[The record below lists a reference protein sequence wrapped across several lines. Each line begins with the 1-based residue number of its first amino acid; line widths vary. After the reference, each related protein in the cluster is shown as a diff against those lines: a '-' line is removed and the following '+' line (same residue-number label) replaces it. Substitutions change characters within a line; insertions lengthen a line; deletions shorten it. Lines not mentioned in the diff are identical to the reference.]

1 MNKVIRTTWI
11 ILLLTVASGMARAQ
25 QGLQIASVFQKY
37 GKQKGVT
44 MVELSNEMLETYQ
57 MTLYKSL
64 VFKDVEEA
72 LPTILNCLDADKKKA
87 KKVKEV
93 VAGGQIQSGYYQLPQ
108 LKEDVNRFILF
119 KTGKKG
125 SATLIYIEGELDA
138 DDLVT
143 MLFMKKTKHYKN
155 MKHIYLLLF
164 MLIPMA
170 GMAQEGISQDT
181 TLYVNGRKILIK
193 ENEGKI
199 KVKLYE
205 QSSHGDTIENDQIF
219 EGIYTDGQT
228 TERRTAFTVPFV
240 KRKNH
245 YRFDP
250 HIAGFY
256 MGYTRLSDGINFN
269 TPDGLNINANKSWEI
284 GFNLFQ
290 GSLTLSRD
298 RQWGIT
304 TGLGWGYRSFRLG
317 NNYAFRQ
324 IDGVTGIVPGVPDE
338 EVYTKSR
345 LRYFYFRIPVALEW
359 QKDSATAMLTVLY
372 SFQPDLKRKSVMCS
386 SRKQRSTDIKRI
398 WTAA

>member
-125 SATLIYIEGELDA
+125 SDTLIYIEGELDA

-143 MLFMKKTKHYKN
+143 MLFMKKN
-155 MKHIYLLLF
+155 
-164 MLIPMA
+164 
-170 GMAQEGISQDT
+170 
-181 TLYVNGRKILIK
+181 
-193 ENEGKI
+193 
-199 KVKLYE
+199 
-205 QSSHGDTIENDQIF
+205 
-219 EGIYTDGQT
+219 
-228 TERRTAFTVPFV
+228 
-240 KRKNH
+240 
-245 YRFDP
+245 
-250 HIAGFY
+250 
-256 MGYTRLSDGINFN
+256 
-269 TPDGLNINANKSWEI
+269 
-284 GFNLFQ
+284 
-290 GSLTLSRD
+290 
-298 RQWGIT
+298 
-304 TGLGWGYRSFRLG
+304 
-317 NNYAFRQ
+317 
-324 IDGVTGIVPGVPDE
+324 
-338 EVYTKSR
+338 
-345 LRYFYFRIPVALEW
+345 
-359 QKDSATAMLTVLY
+359 
-372 SFQPDLKRKSVMCS
+372 
-386 SRKQRSTDIKRI
+386 
-398 WTAA
+398 

>member
-37 GKQKGVT
+37 GKQKGVI

-143 MLFMKKTKHYKN
+143 MLFMKKN
-155 MKHIYLLLF
+155 
-164 MLIPMA
+164 
-170 GMAQEGISQDT
+170 
-181 TLYVNGRKILIK
+181 
-193 ENEGKI
+193 
-199 KVKLYE
+199 
-205 QSSHGDTIENDQIF
+205 
-219 EGIYTDGQT
+219 
-228 TERRTAFTVPFV
+228 
-240 KRKNH
+240 
-245 YRFDP
+245 
-250 HIAGFY
+250 
-256 MGYTRLSDGINFN
+256 
-269 TPDGLNINANKSWEI
+269 
-284 GFNLFQ
+284 
-290 GSLTLSRD
+290 
-298 RQWGIT
+298 
-304 TGLGWGYRSFRLG
+304 
-317 NNYAFRQ
+317 
-324 IDGVTGIVPGVPDE
+324 
-338 EVYTKSR
+338 
-345 LRYFYFRIPVALEW
+345 
-359 QKDSATAMLTVLY
+359 
-372 SFQPDLKRKSVMCS
+372 
-386 SRKQRSTDIKRI
+386 
-398 WTAA
+398 

>member
-57 MTLYKSL
+57 MTLYKCL

-143 MLFMKKTKHYKN
+143 MLFMKKN
-155 MKHIYLLLF
+155 
-164 MLIPMA
+164 
-170 GMAQEGISQDT
+170 
-181 TLYVNGRKILIK
+181 
-193 ENEGKI
+193 
-199 KVKLYE
+199 
-205 QSSHGDTIENDQIF
+205 
-219 EGIYTDGQT
+219 
-228 TERRTAFTVPFV
+228 
-240 KRKNH
+240 
-245 YRFDP
+245 
-250 HIAGFY
+250 
-256 MGYTRLSDGINFN
+256 
-269 TPDGLNINANKSWEI
+269 
-284 GFNLFQ
+284 
-290 GSLTLSRD
+290 
-298 RQWGIT
+298 
-304 TGLGWGYRSFRLG
+304 
-317 NNYAFRQ
+317 
-324 IDGVTGIVPGVPDE
+324 
-338 EVYTKSR
+338 
-345 LRYFYFRIPVALEW
+345 
-359 QKDSATAMLTVLY
+359 
-372 SFQPDLKRKSVMCS
+372 
-386 SRKQRSTDIKRI
+386 
-398 WTAA
+398 

>member
-64 VFKDVEEA
+64 VLKDVEEA

-143 MLFMKKTKHYKN
+143 MLFMKKN
-155 MKHIYLLLF
+155 
-164 MLIPMA
+164 
-170 GMAQEGISQDT
+170 
-181 TLYVNGRKILIK
+181 
-193 ENEGKI
+193 
-199 KVKLYE
+199 
-205 QSSHGDTIENDQIF
+205 
-219 EGIYTDGQT
+219 
-228 TERRTAFTVPFV
+228 
-240 KRKNH
+240 
-245 YRFDP
+245 
-250 HIAGFY
+250 
-256 MGYTRLSDGINFN
+256 
-269 TPDGLNINANKSWEI
+269 
-284 GFNLFQ
+284 
-290 GSLTLSRD
+290 
-298 RQWGIT
+298 
-304 TGLGWGYRSFRLG
+304 
-317 NNYAFRQ
+317 
-324 IDGVTGIVPGVPDE
+324 
-338 EVYTKSR
+338 
-345 LRYFYFRIPVALEW
+345 
-359 QKDSATAMLTVLY
+359 
-372 SFQPDLKRKSVMCS
+372 
-386 SRKQRSTDIKRI
+386 
-398 WTAA
+398 

>member
-64 VFKDVEEA
+64 VFKDVKEA

-143 MLFMKKTKHYKN
+143 MLFMKKN
-155 MKHIYLLLF
+155 
-164 MLIPMA
+164 
-170 GMAQEGISQDT
+170 
-181 TLYVNGRKILIK
+181 
-193 ENEGKI
+193 
-199 KVKLYE
+199 
-205 QSSHGDTIENDQIF
+205 
-219 EGIYTDGQT
+219 
-228 TERRTAFTVPFV
+228 
-240 KRKNH
+240 
-245 YRFDP
+245 
-250 HIAGFY
+250 
-256 MGYTRLSDGINFN
+256 
-269 TPDGLNINANKSWEI
+269 
-284 GFNLFQ
+284 
-290 GSLTLSRD
+290 
-298 RQWGIT
+298 
-304 TGLGWGYRSFRLG
+304 
-317 NNYAFRQ
+317 
-324 IDGVTGIVPGVPDE
+324 
-338 EVYTKSR
+338 
-345 LRYFYFRIPVALEW
+345 
-359 QKDSATAMLTVLY
+359 
-372 SFQPDLKRKSVMCS
+372 
-386 SRKQRSTDIKRI
+386 
-398 WTAA
+398 

>member
-11 ILLLTVASGMARAQ
+11 ILLLSVASGMARAQ

-143 MLFMKKTKHYKN
+143 MLFMKKN
-155 MKHIYLLLF
+155 
-164 MLIPMA
+164 
-170 GMAQEGISQDT
+170 
-181 TLYVNGRKILIK
+181 
-193 ENEGKI
+193 
-199 KVKLYE
+199 
-205 QSSHGDTIENDQIF
+205 
-219 EGIYTDGQT
+219 
-228 TERRTAFTVPFV
+228 
-240 KRKNH
+240 
-245 YRFDP
+245 
-250 HIAGFY
+250 
-256 MGYTRLSDGINFN
+256 
-269 TPDGLNINANKSWEI
+269 
-284 GFNLFQ
+284 
-290 GSLTLSRD
+290 
-298 RQWGIT
+298 
-304 TGLGWGYRSFRLG
+304 
-317 NNYAFRQ
+317 
-324 IDGVTGIVPGVPDE
+324 
-338 EVYTKSR
+338 
-345 LRYFYFRIPVALEW
+345 
-359 QKDSATAMLTVLY
+359 
-372 SFQPDLKRKSVMCS
+372 
-386 SRKQRSTDIKRI
+386 
-398 WTAA
+398 

>member
-93 VAGGQIQSGYYQLPQ
+93 LAGGQIQSGYYQLPQ

-143 MLFMKKTKHYKN
+143 MLFMKKN
-155 MKHIYLLLF
+155 
-164 MLIPMA
+164 
-170 GMAQEGISQDT
+170 
-181 TLYVNGRKILIK
+181 
-193 ENEGKI
+193 
-199 KVKLYE
+199 
-205 QSSHGDTIENDQIF
+205 
-219 EGIYTDGQT
+219 
-228 TERRTAFTVPFV
+228 
-240 KRKNH
+240 
-245 YRFDP
+245 
-250 HIAGFY
+250 
-256 MGYTRLSDGINFN
+256 
-269 TPDGLNINANKSWEI
+269 
-284 GFNLFQ
+284 
-290 GSLTLSRD
+290 
-298 RQWGIT
+298 
-304 TGLGWGYRSFRLG
+304 
-317 NNYAFRQ
+317 
-324 IDGVTGIVPGVPDE
+324 
-338 EVYTKSR
+338 
-345 LRYFYFRIPVALEW
+345 
-359 QKDSATAMLTVLY
+359 
-372 SFQPDLKRKSVMCS
+372 
-386 SRKQRSTDIKRI
+386 
-398 WTAA
+398 

>member
-108 LKEDVNRFILF
+108 LTEDVNRFILF

-143 MLFMKKTKHYKN
+143 MLFMKKN
-155 MKHIYLLLF
+155 
-164 MLIPMA
+164 
-170 GMAQEGISQDT
+170 
-181 TLYVNGRKILIK
+181 
-193 ENEGKI
+193 
-199 KVKLYE
+199 
-205 QSSHGDTIENDQIF
+205 
-219 EGIYTDGQT
+219 
-228 TERRTAFTVPFV
+228 
-240 KRKNH
+240 
-245 YRFDP
+245 
-250 HIAGFY
+250 
-256 MGYTRLSDGINFN
+256 
-269 TPDGLNINANKSWEI
+269 
-284 GFNLFQ
+284 
-290 GSLTLSRD
+290 
-298 RQWGIT
+298 
-304 TGLGWGYRSFRLG
+304 
-317 NNYAFRQ
+317 
-324 IDGVTGIVPGVPDE
+324 
-338 EVYTKSR
+338 
-345 LRYFYFRIPVALEW
+345 
-359 QKDSATAMLTVLY
+359 
-372 SFQPDLKRKSVMCS
+372 
-386 SRKQRSTDIKRI
+386 
-398 WTAA
+398 

>member
-57 MTLYKSL
+57 MTLYKSR

-143 MLFMKKTKHYKN
+143 MLFMKKN
-155 MKHIYLLLF
+155 
-164 MLIPMA
+164 
-170 GMAQEGISQDT
+170 
-181 TLYVNGRKILIK
+181 
-193 ENEGKI
+193 
-199 KVKLYE
+199 
-205 QSSHGDTIENDQIF
+205 
-219 EGIYTDGQT
+219 
-228 TERRTAFTVPFV
+228 
-240 KRKNH
+240 
-245 YRFDP
+245 
-250 HIAGFY
+250 
-256 MGYTRLSDGINFN
+256 
-269 TPDGLNINANKSWEI
+269 
-284 GFNLFQ
+284 
-290 GSLTLSRD
+290 
-298 RQWGIT
+298 
-304 TGLGWGYRSFRLG
+304 
-317 NNYAFRQ
+317 
-324 IDGVTGIVPGVPDE
+324 
-338 EVYTKSR
+338 
-345 LRYFYFRIPVALEW
+345 
-359 QKDSATAMLTVLY
+359 
-372 SFQPDLKRKSVMCS
+372 
-386 SRKQRSTDIKRI
+386 
-398 WTAA
+398 

>member
-37 GKQKGVT
+37 GKQTGVT

-143 MLFMKKTKHYKN
+143 MLFMKKN
-155 MKHIYLLLF
+155 
-164 MLIPMA
+164 
-170 GMAQEGISQDT
+170 
-181 TLYVNGRKILIK
+181 
-193 ENEGKI
+193 
-199 KVKLYE
+199 
-205 QSSHGDTIENDQIF
+205 
-219 EGIYTDGQT
+219 
-228 TERRTAFTVPFV
+228 
-240 KRKNH
+240 
-245 YRFDP
+245 
-250 HIAGFY
+250 
-256 MGYTRLSDGINFN
+256 
-269 TPDGLNINANKSWEI
+269 
-284 GFNLFQ
+284 
-290 GSLTLSRD
+290 
-298 RQWGIT
+298 
-304 TGLGWGYRSFRLG
+304 
-317 NNYAFRQ
+317 
-324 IDGVTGIVPGVPDE
+324 
-338 EVYTKSR
+338 
-345 LRYFYFRIPVALEW
+345 
-359 QKDSATAMLTVLY
+359 
-372 SFQPDLKRKSVMCS
+372 
-386 SRKQRSTDIKRI
+386 
-398 WTAA
+398 

>member
-25 QGLQIASVFQKY
+25 QGLQLASVFQKY

-143 MLFMKKTKHYKN
+143 MLFMKKN
-155 MKHIYLLLF
+155 
-164 MLIPMA
+164 
-170 GMAQEGISQDT
+170 
-181 TLYVNGRKILIK
+181 
-193 ENEGKI
+193 
-199 KVKLYE
+199 
-205 QSSHGDTIENDQIF
+205 
-219 EGIYTDGQT
+219 
-228 TERRTAFTVPFV
+228 
-240 KRKNH
+240 
-245 YRFDP
+245 
-250 HIAGFY
+250 
-256 MGYTRLSDGINFN
+256 
-269 TPDGLNINANKSWEI
+269 
-284 GFNLFQ
+284 
-290 GSLTLSRD
+290 
-298 RQWGIT
+298 
-304 TGLGWGYRSFRLG
+304 
-317 NNYAFRQ
+317 
-324 IDGVTGIVPGVPDE
+324 
-338 EVYTKSR
+338 
-345 LRYFYFRIPVALEW
+345 
-359 QKDSATAMLTVLY
+359 
-372 SFQPDLKRKSVMCS
+372 
-386 SRKQRSTDIKRI
+386 
-398 WTAA
+398 

>member
-138 DDLVT
+138 DDLLT
-143 MLFMKKTKHYKN
+143 ILFIKKN
-155 MKHIYLLLF
+155 
-164 MLIPMA
+164 
-170 GMAQEGISQDT
+170 
-181 TLYVNGRKILIK
+181 
-193 ENEGKI
+193 
-199 KVKLYE
+199 
-205 QSSHGDTIENDQIF
+205 
-219 EGIYTDGQT
+219 
-228 TERRTAFTVPFV
+228 
-240 KRKNH
+240 
-245 YRFDP
+245 
-250 HIAGFY
+250 
-256 MGYTRLSDGINFN
+256 
-269 TPDGLNINANKSWEI
+269 
-284 GFNLFQ
+284 
-290 GSLTLSRD
+290 
-298 RQWGIT
+298 
-304 TGLGWGYRSFRLG
+304 
-317 NNYAFRQ
+317 
-324 IDGVTGIVPGVPDE
+324 
-338 EVYTKSR
+338 
-345 LRYFYFRIPVALEW
+345 
-359 QKDSATAMLTVLY
+359 
-372 SFQPDLKRKSVMCS
+372 
-386 SRKQRSTDIKRI
+386 
-398 WTAA
+398 

>member
-143 MLFMKKTKHYKN
+143 MLFMKK
-155 MKHIYLLLF
+155 I
-164 MLIPMA
+164 
-170 GMAQEGISQDT
+170 
-181 TLYVNGRKILIK
+181 
-193 ENEGKI
+193 
-199 KVKLYE
+199 
-205 QSSHGDTIENDQIF
+205 
-219 EGIYTDGQT
+219 
-228 TERRTAFTVPFV
+228 
-240 KRKNH
+240 
-245 YRFDP
+245 
-250 HIAGFY
+250 
-256 MGYTRLSDGINFN
+256 
-269 TPDGLNINANKSWEI
+269 
-284 GFNLFQ
+284 
-290 GSLTLSRD
+290 
-298 RQWGIT
+298 
-304 TGLGWGYRSFRLG
+304 
-317 NNYAFRQ
+317 
-324 IDGVTGIVPGVPDE
+324 
-338 EVYTKSR
+338 
-345 LRYFYFRIPVALEW
+345 
-359 QKDSATAMLTVLY
+359 
-372 SFQPDLKRKSVMCS
+372 
-386 SRKQRSTDIKRI
+386 
-398 WTAA
+398 

>member
-1 MNKVIRTTWI
+1 MNKVIRTIWI

-143 MLFMKKTKHYKN
+143 MLFMKKN
-155 MKHIYLLLF
+155 
-164 MLIPMA
+164 
-170 GMAQEGISQDT
+170 
-181 TLYVNGRKILIK
+181 
-193 ENEGKI
+193 
-199 KVKLYE
+199 
-205 QSSHGDTIENDQIF
+205 
-219 EGIYTDGQT
+219 
-228 TERRTAFTVPFV
+228 
-240 KRKNH
+240 
-245 YRFDP
+245 
-250 HIAGFY
+250 
-256 MGYTRLSDGINFN
+256 
-269 TPDGLNINANKSWEI
+269 
-284 GFNLFQ
+284 
-290 GSLTLSRD
+290 
-298 RQWGIT
+298 
-304 TGLGWGYRSFRLG
+304 
-317 NNYAFRQ
+317 
-324 IDGVTGIVPGVPDE
+324 
-338 EVYTKSR
+338 
-345 LRYFYFRIPVALEW
+345 
-359 QKDSATAMLTVLY
+359 
-372 SFQPDLKRKSVMCS
+372 
-386 SRKQRSTDIKRI
+386 
-398 WTAA
+398 

>member
-108 LKEDVNRFILF
+108 LKEDANRFILF

-143 MLFMKKTKHYKN
+143 MLFMKKN
-155 MKHIYLLLF
+155 
-164 MLIPMA
+164 
-170 GMAQEGISQDT
+170 
-181 TLYVNGRKILIK
+181 
-193 ENEGKI
+193 
-199 KVKLYE
+199 
-205 QSSHGDTIENDQIF
+205 
-219 EGIYTDGQT
+219 
-228 TERRTAFTVPFV
+228 
-240 KRKNH
+240 
-245 YRFDP
+245 
-250 HIAGFY
+250 
-256 MGYTRLSDGINFN
+256 
-269 TPDGLNINANKSWEI
+269 
-284 GFNLFQ
+284 
-290 GSLTLSRD
+290 
-298 RQWGIT
+298 
-304 TGLGWGYRSFRLG
+304 
-317 NNYAFRQ
+317 
-324 IDGVTGIVPGVPDE
+324 
-338 EVYTKSR
+338 
-345 LRYFYFRIPVALEW
+345 
-359 QKDSATAMLTVLY
+359 
-372 SFQPDLKRKSVMCS
+372 
-386 SRKQRSTDIKRI
+386 
-398 WTAA
+398 

>member
-11 ILLLTVASGMARAQ
+11 VLLLTVASGMVRAQ

-143 MLFMKKTKHYKN
+143 MLFMKKN
-155 MKHIYLLLF
+155 
-164 MLIPMA
+164 
-170 GMAQEGISQDT
+170 
-181 TLYVNGRKILIK
+181 
-193 ENEGKI
+193 
-199 KVKLYE
+199 
-205 QSSHGDTIENDQIF
+205 
-219 EGIYTDGQT
+219 
-228 TERRTAFTVPFV
+228 
-240 KRKNH
+240 
-245 YRFDP
+245 
-250 HIAGFY
+250 
-256 MGYTRLSDGINFN
+256 
-269 TPDGLNINANKSWEI
+269 
-284 GFNLFQ
+284 
-290 GSLTLSRD
+290 
-298 RQWGIT
+298 
-304 TGLGWGYRSFRLG
+304 
-317 NNYAFRQ
+317 
-324 IDGVTGIVPGVPDE
+324 
-338 EVYTKSR
+338 
-345 LRYFYFRIPVALEW
+345 
-359 QKDSATAMLTVLY
+359 
-372 SFQPDLKRKSVMCS
+372 
-386 SRKQRSTDIKRI
+386 
-398 WTAA
+398 

>member
-37 GKQKGVT
+37 GKQKGET

-143 MLFMKKTKHYKN
+143 MLFMKKN
-155 MKHIYLLLF
+155 
-164 MLIPMA
+164 
-170 GMAQEGISQDT
+170 
-181 TLYVNGRKILIK
+181 
-193 ENEGKI
+193 
-199 KVKLYE
+199 
-205 QSSHGDTIENDQIF
+205 
-219 EGIYTDGQT
+219 
-228 TERRTAFTVPFV
+228 
-240 KRKNH
+240 
-245 YRFDP
+245 
-250 HIAGFY
+250 
-256 MGYTRLSDGINFN
+256 
-269 TPDGLNINANKSWEI
+269 
-284 GFNLFQ
+284 
-290 GSLTLSRD
+290 
-298 RQWGIT
+298 
-304 TGLGWGYRSFRLG
+304 
-317 NNYAFRQ
+317 
-324 IDGVTGIVPGVPDE
+324 
-338 EVYTKSR
+338 
-345 LRYFYFRIPVALEW
+345 
-359 QKDSATAMLTVLY
+359 
-372 SFQPDLKRKSVMCS
+372 
-386 SRKQRSTDIKRI
+386 
-398 WTAA
+398 